1 LFIITHDAGLAA
13 RCARVVEMQDGA
25 ILSDTSAASR

>member
-25 ILSDTSAASR
+25 ILSATSAASR